1 MKINKNLLSKI
12 ILEEIESLEEKGSK
26 QKNKE
31 RQKRQQKKQARRKAR
46 KAKAAS
52 PKQGKPQ
59 TAADWA
65 KKGKEMKKAIAKKA
79 GQQAK
84 KAGQQAKAAAK
95 PASPKQ
101 QGKPQKEKS
110 AKRTPEEVKA
120 KAEAEQKKRDAQEAK
135 FQQAAFG
142 DKEEG
147 GEAKQDKADPQA
159 AAKEAA
165 QQDKKTEKATTKTGL
180 QAATGEK
187 VDTDE
192 QPEEIQ
198 KVSNEIQKLQKKLQ
212 SWANKAVAKV
222 PKTGDAAIDKEAKL
236 AILKI
241 PMALKVA
248 NQNINKISKQDN
260 EALQAVLNNKK
271 PQEASSDAPTEDEEL
286 AAANRKEEDFMG
298 YLRNL
303 VREEVNECGG
313 MPLPVHPSDPEK
325 IRIVVG
331 KRDEED
337 EEETLEVELGELLAS
352 ELNSKDDK

>member
-31 RQKRQQKKQARRKAR
+31 RQKRQQKKQARRGAR

-59 TAADWA
+59 SAT
-65 KKGKEMKKAIAKKA
+65 KKA
-79 GQQAK
+79 GQKAK
-84 KAGQQAKAAAK
+84 EMGRAAKEAGQQAKAAAK

-120 KAEAEQKKRDAQEAK
+120 KAEAEQEKRDAQEAK

-147 GEAKQDKADPQA
+147 GEDKQDKADPQA
-159 AAKEAA
+159 AAAA
-165 QQDKKTEKATTKTGL
+165 S
-180 QAATGEK
+180 GEQ
-187 VDTDE
+187 VDTKDMPVE
-192 QPEEIQ
+192 LA
-198 KVSNEIQKLQKKLQ
+198 KVGNEVGKLQKKLQ
-212 SWANKAVAKV
+212 AWARKTAAKI
-222 PKTGDAAIDKEAKL
+222 PAEDKEARMT
-236 AILKI
+236 ILKI
-241 PMALKVA
+241 PMAIKIA
-248 NQNINKISKQDN
+248 GQNIAKVSKTDN
-260 EALQAVLNNKK
+260 SNLKAALGGEEAQA
-271 PQEASSDAPTEDEEL
+271 PEPAEDEEP